1 MNNQLYVDMTFTRT
15 MDFSTFDYQNFQTIT
30 ITNQD
35 LANYDVTYT
44 ITSGLSYRITLQPK
58 GFAFLYNETVN
69 VVTVDPPTTYDTSAD
84 TMPFKSTNYQKADTI
99 NWFLMKSPEMTSRE
113 TSVINGL
120 NKINGA
126 IIDATTVPFIAEVK
140 KSGVLSLLF
149 AGAQLTSST
158 LLINTVPPQNMYEG
172 TRFWATSIFYDV
184 PPW

>member
-15 MDFSTFDYQNFQTIT
+15 MDFSTFDYQNFQSIT

-69 VVTVDPPTTYDTSAD
+69 VVTVDPPATYDTSAD

-113 TSVINGL
+113 TSIINGL
-120 NKINGA
+120 SQINGA

-140 KSGVLSLLF
+140 KSGVFSLLF

-158 LLINTVPPQNMYEG
+158 LLINTVSPQNMYEG
-172 TRFWATSIFYDV
+172 TRFWGTSIFYDV